1 MAKIQERLNKV
12 GNVIVHEYKVD
23 RNYCREMGTVTYAT
37 AGAADMEVGEV
48 LILDTGKYRE
58 LVAGDDA
65 GIASAVLG
73 ILVDDTIEELQAAD
87 EALGAP
93 TGDVSAAVLTRGPSA
108 VKRVGLSFGGAA
120 AAGVI
125 ANLEAAG
132 IDVYDVASVK
142 TASRLS

>member
-1 MAKIQERLNKV
+1 MAKISERLNKV
-12 GNVIVHEYKVD
+12 GNVLVHEYKPD
-23 RNYCREMGTVTYAT
+23 RRYCRDSVTVTYAT

-48 LILDTGKYRE
+48 LILDAGKYRE

-73 ILVDDTIEELQAAD
+73 VLIDDTIEELQAAD
-87 EALGAP
+87 EALGSP
-93 TGDVSAAVLTRGPSA
+93 TGDVTAAILNRGPAA
-108 VKRVGLSFGGAA
+108 VKRVGINSGGAA
-120 AAGVI
+120 IAGVI

-132 IDVYDVASVK
+132 IDVSDVASVK